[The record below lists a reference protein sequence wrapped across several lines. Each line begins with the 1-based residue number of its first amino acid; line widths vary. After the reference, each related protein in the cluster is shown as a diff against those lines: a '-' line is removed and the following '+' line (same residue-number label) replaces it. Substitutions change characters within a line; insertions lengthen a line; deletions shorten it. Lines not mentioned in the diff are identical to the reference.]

1 LTYLVR
7 ARYDDGAM
15 ELEDLE
21 WRMLV
26 RLAHRYGW
34 QTEEDLDHYI
44 HEPPEVLP
52 ESTSQALAEALEKA
66 VECLPVE
73 GSSTDQGDIETTG
86 TLLYS
91 PGQDPQSYFGGGGR
105 MIVGEF
111 VGLCR
116 QGELEV
122 SESTK

>member
-1 LTYLVR
+1 LAYLVR

-52 ESTSQALAEALEKA
+52 ESTSQTLAEALEKA
-66 VECLPVE
+66 VECLHLSRVAQPTKE
-73 GSSTDQGDIETTG
+73 IPRPRERSCIAPARTRNPTS
-86 TLLYS
+86 
-91 PGQDPQSYFGGGGR
+91 
-105 MIVGEF
+105 GE
-111 VGLCR
+111 VAG
-116 QGELEV
+116 
-122 SESTK
+122 

>member
-1 LTYLVR
+1 MTTAPWSWRTWSGGCWCAWRTGTAGRRKR
-7 ARYDDGAM
+7 A
-15 ELEDLE
+15 
-21 WRMLV
+21 W
-26 RLAHRYGW
+26 
-34 QTEEDLDHYI
+34 TTTYI

-66 VECLPVE
+66 VECLPVA
-73 GSSTDQGDIETTG
+73 GSSTDQGDTETTG

-105 MIVGEF
+105 LIVGEF

-122 SESTK
+122 SRSTK